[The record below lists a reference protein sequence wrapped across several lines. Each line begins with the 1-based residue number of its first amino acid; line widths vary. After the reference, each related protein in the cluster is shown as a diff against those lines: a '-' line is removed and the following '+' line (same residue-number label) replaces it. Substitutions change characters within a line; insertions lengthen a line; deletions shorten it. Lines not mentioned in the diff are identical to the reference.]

1 MSRPLLP
8 LLGAAGAAALGSAAW
23 ARAALADSEPPP
35 PGTFTESNTGALVV
49 LTLAVV
55 AIVLV
60 SVVVLRR
67 VGRTRCDS
75 PRSPEE
81 RRAHHGPGGP
91 DEPPDAGEGTTK
103 EAP

>member
-8 LLGAAGAAALGSAAW
+8 LLGALGAVALACATW

-35 PGTFTESNTGALVV
+35 PGTFTESNAGAVVV

-55 AIVLV
+55 AIILV
-60 SVVVLRR
+60 SVVVLRGVSR
-67 VGRTRCDS
+67 PRRERWIGRGHRTR
-75 PRSPEE
+75 RET
-81 RRAHHGPGGP
+81 GGP
-91 DEPPDAGEGTTK
+91 AGPPDAGEGTSK